1 MSRLH
6 CNVSS
11 LASLEKTI
19 EVDRRVPG
27 NRDELP
33 FPQAKQCSPECSSP
47 SFQFFSSSDRSFRH
61 YQSQGKKTCPHKV
74 TLSYSP

>member
-6 CNVSS
+6 CNVSY

-19 EVDRRVPG
+19 EVDPRVPG

-33 FPQAKQCSPECSSP
+33 FPQAKQCSQEYGSP
-47 SFQFFSSSDRSFRH
+47 SFQFKCPFIQTLSIRIGVT
-61 YQSQGKKTCPHKV
+61 GKKIERQ
-74 TLSYSP
+74 